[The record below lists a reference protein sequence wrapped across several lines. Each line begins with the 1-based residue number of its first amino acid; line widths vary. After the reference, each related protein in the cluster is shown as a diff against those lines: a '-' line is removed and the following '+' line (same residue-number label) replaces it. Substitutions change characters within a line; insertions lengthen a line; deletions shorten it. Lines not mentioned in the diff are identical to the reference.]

1 MKEFGIDKPADSSI
15 PNAAAMALDR
25 VDIPKDVRE
34 RIGELMAN
42 GTSLTITDQGL
53 GPETG
58 KGTDF
63 VTLTRSQANIAQA
76 GLNQSEPKPA
86 RRSKRESYIGG
97 IGLY

>member
-1 MKEFGIDKPADSSI
+1 
-15 PNAAAMALDR
+15 MALDR

-76 GLNQSEPKPA
+76 GLNQSEQKPA